1 MPLLI
6 ETSEKESPCPHYANR
21 LEASTGSDLKRVFG
35 GKPSQSLAEFEDVD
49 LRSAVLTSGQ
59 AGRRRVSSLTRITSA
74 ESLVAK
80 SGHHLGCLGDLH
92 HLCVG
97 LGVEFG
103 EAVNQ
108 AIRSHHE
115 EVNAL

>member
-6 ETSEKESPCPHYANR
+6 ETAEKESPCPHYANR
-21 LEASTGSDLKRVFG
+21 LEASTGADLKRIFG
-35 GKPSQSLAEFEDVD
+35 GKPPQSLAELEDVD

-59 AGRRRVSSLTRITSA
+59 VGRRRVSSLTRITSA

-92 HLCVG
+92 HL
-97 LGVEFG
+97 LRL
-103 EAVNQ
+103 AWASSSVNQ